1 MTSVLKP
8 NASELLSQILKE
20 RGIKRGWF
28 AKQVGITP
36 NYLSSMLT
44 GRVKLST
51 DVAIRSSQLLNLP
64 LDIFLN
70 AS

>member
-8 NASELLSQILKE
+8 NANELLAKELKK
-20 RGIKRGWF
+20 RGLKKGWF

-36 NYLSSMLT
+36 NYFASMLT
-44 GRVKLST
+44 GRAKLST
-51 DVAIRSSQLLNLP
+51 DVAIRASQLLDLP

-70 AS
+70 ES